1 MAVAVTVAA
10 MAVAAIMVEAVST
23 VAAAFMVAVLPFT
36 AAVSEAAAQRSMAA
50 DFAAVMFSTAAAFA
64 TAASR
69 SDTTFT
75 GTIFTV
81 TSIMRRPITI
91 TRIAIAGWSGHIT
104 DRARSAAIAHGITTT
119 GATTGIIASTGIGEV
134 RSLAS
139 C

>member
-23 VAAAFMVAVLPFT
+23 VAAAFMVVLPFT

-81 TSIMRRPITI
+81 TSIMGRPMTI
-91 TRIAIAGWSGHIT
+91 TRIAIAGWSGRIT